1 MVHPPEVPV
10 TLVWV
15 RNVMRLAD
23 NPALAHAATRGA
35 VVPVFLH
42 PVSSSR
48 PSSAADGAI
57 GGASRVWLHH
67 ALIDFDAALQRL
79 GSALVV
85 RRSDDPVAE
94 LSRLAAECGA
104 TAIYYDSRVEPH
116 ARLLEQRL
124 EQELG
129 QRLEVRGWNANL
141 LLAPGQIL
149 NGQGEPFRV
158 FSPFWKAA
166 CRQLGVQRVVPAPTQ
181 LRSPTGAPGRPLP
194 GLEIDAL
201 GLMPSH
207 RWPGT
212 LMDDW
217 DMTAAGGERRWSG
230 FVSGAPGRI
239 GDYAEGRDIPGTDGT
254 SKLSPYLHF
263 GQVSPRQL
271 WNDVLHAEGHTHA
284 EVLPE
289 SSRRFLAELGWREFS
304 HQLLFHF
311 PHTLTEPLNRK
322 FAAFP
327 WETDPRLLRCWQRG
341 QTGYPIV
348 DAGMRQL
355 WATGWMHNRV
365 RMIVG
370 SFLVKHLLLP
380 WQEGERWFWDTL
392 VDADAAANTLGWQ
405 WVAGCGADAAPY
417 FRVFNPILQGARFDP
432 NGDYVRRWVPE
443 LSSVP
448 RAFIHAPWEYGL
460 FRSVAYPDPI
470 VDHATA
476 RARALAA
483 FAKIKAGE

>member
-1 MVHPPEVPV
+1 M
-10 TLVWV
+10 
-15 RNVMRLAD
+15 
-23 NPALAHAATRGA
+23 
-35 VVPVFLH
+35 
-42 PVSSSR
+42 
-48 PSSAADGAI
+48 
-57 GGASRVWLHH
+57 WLHH
-67 ALIDFDAALQRL
+67 ALIDFDAALQGL

-94 LSRLAAECGA
+94 LSRLAVECGA
-104 TAIYYDSRVEPH
+104 TAIYYDSRVEPE

-124 EQELG
+124 ELALG
-129 QRLEVRGWNANL
+129 QRLEVRGWYANL

-166 CRQLGVQRVVPAPTQ
+166 CRQLGVQRVVPAPTR
-181 LRSPTGAPGRPLP
+181 LRTPTGAPGRPLP
-194 GLEIDAL
+194 GLDIDAL

-212 LMDDW
+212 LIDDW

-230 FVSGAPGRI
+230 FVSGAPSTI
-239 GDYAEGRDIPGTDGT
+239 GEYGEGRDIPGTDGT

-263 GQVSPRQL
+263 GQVSPRQI

-284 EVLPE
+284 EALPE
-289 SSRRFLAELGWREFS
+289 GPRRFLAELGWREFS

-311 PHTLTEPLNRK
+311 PQTLTEPLNRK

-327 WETDPRLLRCWQRG
+327 WQADPRLLRCWQRG

-443 LSSVP
+443 LAGVP

>member
-1 MVHPPEVPV
+1 
-10 TLVWV
+10 
-15 RNVMRLAD
+15 MRLAD
-23 NPALAHAATRGA
+23 NPALAQAAARGA

-42 PVSSSR
+42 PAS
-48 PSSAADGAI
+48 PAGASLTYGAL
-57 GGASRVWLHH
+57 GGASQVWLHH
-67 ALIDFDAALQRL
+67 ALLDFDAALRGI

-85 RRSDDPVAE
+85 RQTDDPVAE
-94 LSRLAAECGA
+94 LARIVAECGA
-104 TAIYYDSRVEPH
+104 TAIYYDHCVEPLARILELRVEM
-116 ARLLEQRL
+116 
-124 EQELG
+124 ELG

-158 FSPFWKAA
+158 FTPFWKAA
-166 CRQLGVQRVVPAPTQ
+166 CRQLGMLRLAATPTR
-181 LRSPTGAPGRPLP
+181 LRSPSGAPGRPLP
-194 GLEIDAL
+194 GLEIEAL
-201 GLMPSH
+201 GLMPAH
-207 RWPGT
+207 GWPGT
-212 LMDDW
+212 LLNAW
-217 DMTAAGGERRWSG
+217 DMSAAGGERRWRG
-230 FVSGAPGRI
+230 FTPGAIENYGE
-239 GDYAEGRDIPGTDGT
+239 ARDIPGTDGT

-263 GQVSPRQL
+263 GQVSPKQL
-271 WNDVLHAEGHTHA
+271 WNEVLLAQGQTHAEG
-284 EVLPE
+284 LPE
-289 SSRRFLAELGWREFS
+289 GPRRFLAELGWREFS

-311 PHTLTEPLNRK
+311 PHTLTEPLNHK

-327 WETDPRLLRCWQRG
+327 WDNDPRLLRCWQRG

-417 FRVFNPILQGARFDP
+417 FRVFNPILQGAKFDP
-432 NGDYVRRWVPE
+432 EGDYVRAWVPE
-443 LSSVP
+443 LASVP

-460 FRSVAYPDPI
+460 FRSVSYPEPV

-483 FAKIKAGE
+483 FSKIKAGD

>member
-1 MVHPPEVPV
+1 MSLPAEVPV
-10 TLVWV
+10 TLLWV
-15 RNVMRLAD
+15 RNAMRVAD
-23 NPALAHAATRGA
+23 NPALAQAAARGA

-42 PVSSSR
+42 PESSR
-48 PSSAADGAI
+48 GPSAADGAR
-57 GGASRVWLHH
+57 GGASRVWLHQ
-67 ALIDFDAALQRL
+67 ALLDFDAALRGL

-85 RRSDDPVAE
+85 RRTDDPVGE
-94 LSRLAAECGA
+94 LGRIAAECGA
-104 TAIYYDSRVEPH
+104 TAIYYDCRVEPD
-116 ARLLEQRL
+116 ARVVESRV

-129 QRLEVRGWNANL
+129 RRIEVRGWHANL
-141 LLAPGQIL
+141 LLTPGQIL

-158 FSPFWKAA
+158 FTPFWKAA
-166 CRQLGVQRVVPAPTQ
+166 CRQLGVYRLAETPTR
-181 LRSPTGAPGRPLP
+181 LRSPTGASGRPLP
-194 GLEIDAL
+194 GLDIDAL
-201 GLMPSH
+201 GLMPAH
-207 RWPGT
+207 AWPGT
-212 LMDDW
+212 LLSAW
-217 DMTAAGGERRWSG
+217 DMTAAGAERRWRG
-230 FVSGAPGRI
+230 FASDSPGALGNY
-239 GDYAEGRDIPGTDGT
+239 GEGRDIPGTDGT

-271 WNDVLHAEGHTHA
+271 WNDVLRAQGQTHA

-289 SSRRFLAELGWREFS
+289 GPRRFLAELGWREFAQ
-304 HQLLFHF
+304 QLLFHF
-311 PHTLTEPLNRK
+311 PHTLTEPLNSK
-322 FAAFP
+322 FSAFP
-327 WETDPRLLRCWQRG
+327 WDSDPRLLRCWQRG

-380 WQEGERWFWDTL
+380 WQDGERWFWDTL
-392 VDADAAANTLGWQ
+392 VDADAASNTLGWQ

-417 FRVFNPILQGARFDP
+417 FRVFNPILQGLKFDP
-432 NGDYVRRWVPE
+432 DGDYVRTWVPE
-443 LSSVP
+443 LASVP

-460 FRSVAYPDPI
+460 FRGVAYPEPI

-483 FAKIKAGE
+483 FARIKAGD